1 MMNGGIEMRKHS
13 GPVVD
18 GVSRAP
24 ARALLHACGYTPGQ
38 LGKPFIG
45 IANSYS
51 DIVPGHIGLQRL
63 LRGVELGIAAG
74 GGTPM
79 SFGCPAICDGVAMG
93 HKGMF
98 YSLPSRELIADTVE
112 SMANAHGFDGL
123 VLLTNCD
130 KITPG
135 MLMAAGRLDIPAIVL
150 TAGPMH
156 SGRLAGR
163 PLSLVR
169 DTFEAFNKAARGI
182 ITEEELHA
190 LEIEA
195 CPGLGSCQGLY
206 TANTMA
212 CVTEAMGMSLV
223 GCGTALAGTAKK
235 ERLAYETGLAACR
248 LVEEEATA
256 RNIITKAA
264 VRNGIRMDMA
274 LGGSTNSCL
283 HIAAIAYEAGVQIDL
298 EEFDEISKE
307 TPQIAHL
314 RPGGEYMMEDF
325 DWAGGIAGAF
335 SVLAGLLDD
344 NITVSGKR
352 VGQIA
357 AEGAVTDSDVIRG
370 LDSAYRKEGGIAV
383 LRGSLCP
390 DGAVVKQSAVSE
402 KMRSFRGK
410 AVCYDSEEEA
420 LDAIIADKIPDGSWV
435 IIRYEGP
442 RGGPG
447 MREMLN
453 PTATLTGMGKED
465 AVGLLT
471 DGRFS
476 GGTRGPCIGH
486 ISPEAAAGGPLAL
499 VQDGDEIAVD
509 LDARTL
515 ELLVDEA
522 ELAERKSAWQP
533 PEAKIT
539 SGWLARYA
547 RSVQSAASGAV
558 MK

>member
-1 MMNGGIEMRKHS
+1 MKKHS
-13 GPVVD
+13 GPVVE
-18 GVSRAP
+18 GISRAP
-24 ARALLHACGYTPGQ
+24 SRALLHACGFTGPQ
-38 LGKPFIG
+38 LADQPFIG

-51 DIVPGHIGLQRL
+51 DIVPGHIGMQRL
-63 LRGVELGIAAG
+63 LRSVELGIAAG

-112 SMANAHGFDGL
+112 SMAHAYGFDGL

-150 TAGPMH
+150 TAGPML
-156 SGRLAGR
+156 SGRLDGKR
-163 PLSLVR
+163 LSLVR
-169 DTFEAFNKAARGI
+169 DTFEAFNKAARGV
-182 ITEEELHA
+182 ITEEQLHA

-195 CPGLGSCQGLY
+195 CPGAGSCQGLY

-212 CVTEAMGMSLV
+212 CVTEAMGMSLI
-223 GCGTALAGTAKK
+223 GCGTALAGSAKK
-235 ERLAYETGLAACR
+235 ERLAYETGIAACR
-248 LVEEEATA
+248 LVEQEVTA
-256 RNIITKAA
+256 RSIMTEAA

-283 HIAAIAYEAGVQIDL
+283 HIAAIAYEAGLDVDL
-298 EEFDEISKE
+298 EEFDKLSRE

-325 DWAGGIAGAF
+325 DWAGGISGAM
-335 SVLAGLLDD
+335 SVLRDMLDD
-344 NITVSGKR
+344 NPTVSGKS
-352 VGQIA
+352 VAQIA
-357 AEGAVTDSDVIRG
+357 AEACVNDSDIIRP
-370 LDSAYRKEGGIAV
+370 LDKAYREEGGIAV
-383 LRGSLCP
+383 LRGNLCP
-390 DGAVVKQSAVSE
+390 DGAVVKQSAVSPG
-402 KMRSFRGK
+402 MRQFRGR
-410 AVCYDSEEEA
+410 AICFDSEEQAQEA
-420 LDAIIADKIPDGSWV
+420 ILADKIADGSWV

-442 RGGPG
+442 CGGPG

-453 PTATLTGMGKED
+453 PTATLTGMGKEET
-465 AVGLLT
+465 VGLLT

-499 VQDGDEIAVD
+499 VRDGDEIVVD
-509 LDARTL
+509 LDARSL
-515 ELLVDEA
+515 ELLVDAA
-522 ELAERKSAWQP
+522 ELERRKSQWRPSQP
-533 PEAKIT
+533 GMNT
-539 SGWLARYA
+539 GWLARYA
-547 RSVQSAASGAV
+547 RHVQSAATGAV
-558 MK
+558 TQ

>member
-1 MMNGGIEMRKHS
+1 MKKHS
-13 GPVVD
+13 GPVVQ
-18 GVSRAP
+18 GISRAP
-24 ARALLHACGYTPGQ
+24 ARALLHACGFTPEQ
-38 LGKPFIG
+38 LSDNPFIG

-51 DIVPGHIGLQRL
+51 DIVPGHVGMQRL

-79 SFGCPAICDGVAMG
+79 SFGIPAICDGVAMG
-93 HKGMF
+93 HAGMF

-112 SMANAHGFDGL
+112 SMAIAHGFDGL

-135 MLMAAGRLDIPAIVL
+135 MLMAAGRLDIPAIAI

-156 SGRLAGR
+156 SGRLAGK

-169 DTFEAFNKAARGI
+169 DTFEAFNKAERGVI
-182 ITEEELHA
+182 SEEELHD

-223 GCGTALAGTAKK
+223 GCGTALAGMAKK
-235 ERLAYETGLAACR
+235 ERLAYDTGVAACR
-248 LVEEEATA
+248 LVEEDITA
-256 RNIITKAA
+256 RHVITEASI
-264 VRNGIRMDMA
+264 RNAIRMDMT

-283 HIAAIAYEAGVQIDL
+283 HIAAIAYEAGVDISL
-298 EEFDEISKE
+298 EVFDQLSKE

-314 RPGGEYMMEDF
+314 RPGGDYMMEDL

-335 SVLAGLLDD
+335 SVLAELLDD
-344 NITVSGKR
+344 NITVSGKT
-352 VGQIA
+352 VAEIA
-357 AEGAVTDSDVIRG
+357 NEGRVTDSDVIRS
-370 LDSAYRKEGGIAV
+370 LDNAYREEGGIAV
-383 LRGSLCP
+383 LRGNLCP

-402 KMRSFRGK
+402 KMRKFRGT
-410 AVCYDSEEEA
+410 AVCFDSEEEA
-420 LDAIIADKIPDGSWV
+420 LEAIIADSIPNGSWV

-453 PTATLTGMGKED
+453 PTATLTGMGKEE

-476 GGTRGPCIGH
+476 GGTRGPCVGH
-486 ISPEAAAGGPLAL
+486 ISPEAAAGGTLAL
-499 VQDGDEIAVD
+499 VQDGDEIAID
-509 LDARTL
+509 LDARSL

-522 ELAERKSAWQP
+522 ELGRRREAWQVP
-533 PEAKIT
+533 DAKIT
-539 SGWLARYA
+539 TGWLARYA
-547 RSVQSAASGAV
+547 RCVQSAASGAV